1 MEWHMRRKLPPDVL
15 LGSESD
21 SPRIKETEGPMVPQP
36 EMVGRPRNVREMD
49 QIRGRSPARIR

>member
-1 MEWHMRRKLPPDVL
+1 MRRKLPPDVL